1 MIICDCKPGRTSL
14 LFVDLANAPGGD
26 ASAFETAMP
35 VKSADCNVHSVD
47 SSSATTAEGL
57 ASFERHFSE
66 NFYYIWGYEYSKYR
80 GDTSTRST
88 VHAHM

>member
-1 MIICDCKPGRTSL
+1 
-14 LFVDLANAPGGD
+14 VDISTPGGLRSFSSTSQTHR
-26 ASAFETAMP
+26 AAMLARSTAMP
-35 VKSADCNVHSVD
+35 VKSAVCNVHSVD